1 MLAVVLSGCA
11 GQNSIAERAA
21 EPPGDPFEPVN
32 RQILEANDFV
42 DRILIKPIAQAYV
55 FVVPEVG
62 RAGVK
67 NVLDNMKEP
76 TLFFNN
82 VLQGQFEKA
91 GITVGRFVINTAFGI
106 GGLVD
111 LATPSGLK
119 RQPADFGQTLFV
131 WGLPSGPYLVLPL
144 FGPTTARDALG
155 QGVDS
160 YADPFIILAN
170 AHDLT
175 ELTTARLLAG
185 GIDERADVLDVLDDL
200 HKNAIDYYA
209 ELRSMTQQHRAAQ
222 LGHGTAPAAAPNLYT
237 DPDAGSPPPVQPPA
251 SIH

>member
-1 MLAVVLSGCA
+1 MLAVVLAGCA
-11 GQNSIAERAA
+11 GRESIVERAA
-21 EPPGDPFEPVN
+21 ETPSDPLEPVN
-32 RQILEANDFV
+32 RQILEANDLV
-42 DRILIKPIAQAYV
+42 DRILIKPIAKAYV
-55 FVVPEVG
+55 FVVPEIG

-82 VLQGQFEKA
+82 VLQGEFDKA

-144 FGPTTARDALG
+144 FGPTNARDALG

-200 HKNAIDYYA
+200 HKNAVDYYA
-209 ELRSMTQQHRAAQ
+209 ELRSLTEQHRAAE
-222 LGHGTAPAAAPNLYT
+222 LSHGAAPAAAPNLYN